1 MMKRLY
7 ILIITGLCLLGAS
20 PAQAQLQ
27 DQRSNLS
34 IGVNGGVNF
43 SSISITPSFK
53 QGKQVGPAFG
63 LTVRYIGEK
72 YFKMI
77 CGIQGEVN
85 FSQRG
90 WKEVIE
96 DGTGDTYHRSM
107 SYIEIPLL
115 AHLAFG
121 KDKGNGVRFVLN
133 LGPQVGYLIGEKETM
148 SNPWDPSG
156 RTPNEQYGKMADRKF
171 DYGIVG
177 GGGMEVRTGIG
188 HFVLEARYYFGLSD
202 FYNNSKKDPF
212 SRSAHSYIGARL
224 TYLFDLKK

>member
-121 KDKGNGVRFVLN
+121 KESHGMQFFLN
-133 LGPQVGYLIGEKETM
+133 AGPQIGFFLNESHTQ
-148 SNPWDPSG
+148 SGPWEDYSG
-156 RTPNEQYGKMADRKF
+156 FTVEQHDMPVENKF
-171 DYGIVG
+171 DYGITAGVG
-177 GGGMEVRTGIG
+177 VELRTKVG
-188 HFVLEARYYFGLSD
+188 HFQVEGRYYYALSD
-202 FYNNSKKDPF
+202 FYHSTKKDYF
-212 SRSAHSYIGARL
+212 ARSAHGVIGIKMA
-224 TYLFDLKK
+224 YLFDITK